1 MLSQL
6 ASKLNTQRIRMGKL
20 GVSSNKDSNLIK
32 IKNRFPRFKSPLRF
46 TNFAGNHAGNQE
58 LLSDHHEFGDRTNNR
73 EPRSLNSRRISSSIN
88 MDNRMH
94 IRTGQ
99 DVDISPLATSSN
111 VTGNESSETLQS
123 INGHNIK
130 AQRTEHEKNTL
141 KRIINI
147 KNQFP
152 KFKSPFRIRSSNCN
166 IASHEKSFS
175 DQKGCINKTDEKAT
189 YIKDLKTVNS
199 LRIEDKLLF
208 GVAQCGDNISASSS
222 SNTIANKGTV
232 KNRKTVLC
240 CKNSLNQKSVIV
252 CSDSK
257 IKNPCTKNRFKCN
270 IYATNHEEII
280 TNQIDKQNALV
291 IRSAKTTSPGS
302 CSKLGFIPR
311 TSGATTYTSY
321 IAMLNTEVNELE
333 DIKRITA
340 RRFRGLEQQ
349 FNCKIMLS
357 DKPSEMRARTVYKL
371 EIQGPTFREVAK
383 CRNALPKCITE
394 KLITKA
400 EINREMLLRDPRRD

>member
-6 ASKLNTQRIRMGKL
+6 ASRLNTQRLRMGIL
-20 GVSSNKDSNLIK
+20 GVSSNEDSNLIN

-58 LLSDHHEFGDRTNNR
+58 LLSEHHEFGDRTNKR
-73 EPRSLNSRRISSSIN
+73 EPRSLNSQGISSSAN
-88 MDNRMH
+88 VDNRMH
-94 IRTGQ
+94 IRTEQ
-99 DVDISPLATSSN
+99 DVDISPVATSSN

-123 INGHNIK
+123 ITGHNIK
-130 AQRTEHEKNTL
+130 TQRIEHEKNTL
-141 KRIINI
+141 KRIFNI

-152 KFKSPFRIRSSNCN
+152 RFRSPFRIRSSTCN

-175 DQKGCINKTDEKAT
+175 DQKGCTNKNDEKAT
-189 YIKDLKTVNS
+189 YIKDLKTLNS
-199 LRIEDKLLF
+199 PKIEDKLLF

-222 SNTIANKGTV
+222 SNTNANKGTI
-232 KNRKTVLC
+232 KNKKAILY
-240 CKNSLNQKSVIV
+240 CKKSLNPKSVIV
-252 CSDSK
+252 CGDSK
-257 IKNPCTKNRFKCN
+257 IENPCTKNQFKCN
-270 IYATNHEEII
+270 IYTINNGENI
-280 TNQIDKQNALV
+280 TDQIDKQNTLV
-291 IRSAKTTSPGS
+291 IRSAKTTSPRS
-302 CSKLGFIPR
+302 CLKLGFIPR
-311 TSGATTYTSY
+311 TSGVTTYTSY
-321 IAMLNTEVNELE
+321 IAMLNTELNELE

-357 DKPSEMRARTVYKL
+357 NKPSEMRARTVYKL

-400 EINREMLLRDPRRD
+400 EINREMLLGDPRRD